1 MAPGLHFTDDHHV
14 RIGDCA
20 FYFSEVH
27 EDAPPAEQLVIEK
40 SREMIEAYTQLDRDP
55 VPQVVVELG
64 IRNGG
69 STAMLNELL
78 RPATLV
84 AIELVETPVAVLTDY
99 IAQRSL
105 DAVVRPHYGVDQA
118 DRARL
123 REILRREVGDR
134 PIDLVVDDASHR
146 YLPTLATFE
155 VLFPLLR
162 PGGRFVI
169 EDWRWQHKVD
179 ALVRSTTTSA
189 QPVPEHVKTAIQRRV
204 AETSTGQFVRPD
216 PFSRLVMELVLARAC
231 GDLVAELTF
240 GEAWV
245 VVRRGPGALDPDA
258 FRLRDHYHDPFDQVG
273 EPAPE
278 I

>member
-1 MAPGLHFTDDHHV
+1 MAPTLRFEDEHHL

-27 EDAPPAEQLVIEK
+27 QDAPPAGELVIEK
-40 SREMIEAYTQLDRDP
+40 SREMIEAYLRLDHDP
-55 VPQVVVELG
+55 VPQVVIELG

-69 STAMLNELL
+69 STALLNELL
-78 RPATLV
+78 RPTTLV
-84 AIELVETPVAVLTDY
+84 AFELARTPVAVLAEY
-99 IAQRSL
+99 IEQRSL

-123 REILRREVGDR
+123 REIVRREVGDR
-134 PIDLVVDDASHR
+134 PIDLVVDDASHH
-146 YLPTLATFE
+146 YLPTLASFE

-179 ALVRSTTTSA
+179 ALVRSTTTSGEPLPA
-189 QPVPEHVKTAIQRRV
+189 HVRAAIQRRV
-204 AETSTGQFVRPD
+204 AETATGEFVRPD
-216 PFSRLVMELVLARAC
+216 PFSRLVMELVLARA
-231 GDLVAELTF
+231 GGEVVAELTID
-240 GEAWV
+240 EAWV
-245 VVRRGPGALDPDA
+245 VVRRGPGELDPDA
-258 FRLRDHYHDPFDQVG
+258 FRLTDLYHDPFDQVG
-273 EPAPE
+273 APAAE